1 MILTLTANPS
11 IDRTVGLREP
21 LERGAVQRAVSVV
34 QETGGKGVNV
44 SRALAMSGTRTLA
57 VLPGD
62 DDDAVLTGLRGA
74 SVAFRNVPVGAAL
87 RTNTA
92 ITEPDGTTTKINEP
106 GPELSATKVE
116 ELLAAVVAEADGAH
130 WLVLAGSLPPGVP
143 TTFYP
148 EVTAAV
154 HRAYGAS
161 APLVAVDSSGE
172 PLVEAVAGTPAP
184 DLLKPNAEELS
195 ELTGIGSGD
204 ELEEDLDM
212 AARACAV
219 LVTAGVGA
227 VLATLG
233 SKGALLVT
241 SAGAWHAVHP
251 PVTLRSTVGAGDSA
265 LAGYLLA
272 HSAGELPENCLRQA
286 VAHGSAAAALPGS
299 TVPSLEQTTPA
310 AVVVTP
316 LPVTFPV
323 IEPRPIGSNAGPAAQ
338 EEF

>member
-11 IDRTVGLREP
+11 IDRTVELGAP
-21 LERGAVQRAVSVV
+21 LTRGTVQRATRAV
-34 QETGGKGVNV
+34 QEAGGKGVNV

-57 VLPGD
+57 ILPGD
-62 DDDAVLTGLRGA
+62 DDDPVLAGLR
-74 SVAFRNVPVGAAL
+74 SVPVPFRNLPIGAAL

-106 GPELSATKVE
+106 GPELSTAHLE
-116 ELLAAVVAEADGAH
+116 ELLAVVVAESDGAD

-143 TTFYP
+143 PTFYTR
-148 EVTAAV
+148 VTAAV
-154 HRAYGAS
+154 RKAYGLS
-161 APLVAVDSSGE
+161 APLVAIDSSGE
-172 PLVEAVAGTPAP
+172 PLIEAAAGVPAP

-195 ELTGIGSGD
+195 ELTGIGTGD
-204 ELEEDLDM
+204 ELEHDHVL
-212 AARACAV
+212 AAKACAV
-219 LVTAGVGA
+219 LITAGVGV

-241 SAGAWHAVHP
+241 NAGAWHAVHP
-251 PVTLRSTVGAGDSA
+251 PVSARSTVGAGDSA

-299 TVPSLEQTTPA
+299 TVPSLGQTTPR
-310 AVVVTP
+310 AVTVTP
-316 LPVTFPV
+316 LMVTLPV
-323 IEPRPIGSNAGPAAQ
+323 IEPSTPGSAAGPQAQ

>member
-11 IDRTVGLREP
+11 IDRTVELTEP
-21 LERGAVQRAVSVV
+21 LARGAVQRAARVV
-34 QETGGKGVNV
+34 QEAGGKGVNV

-62 DDDAVLTGLRGA
+62 DDDPVLAGLSAVG
-74 SVAFRNVPVGAAL
+74 VPFRNLPVGAGL

-106 GPELSATKVE
+106 GPELSSGLIDRLVAVVVE
-116 ELLAAVVAEADGAH
+116 ESDGAD

-143 TTFYP
+143 ATFYTT
-148 EVTAAV
+148 VTAAV
-154 HRAYGAS
+154 REAYGLS
-161 APLVAVDSSGE
+161 APLIAIDSSGE
-172 PLVEAVAGTPAP
+172 PLIEAAAGVPAP

-195 ELTGIGSGD
+195 ELTGIGTGD
-204 ELEEDLDM
+204 ELEHDHEL
-212 AARACAV
+212 AAKACAV
-219 LVTAGVGA
+219 LITAGVGA

-241 SAGAWHAVHP
+241 NAGAWHAVHP
-251 PVTLRSTVGAGDSA
+251 PVTARSTVGAGDSA

-299 TVPSLEQTTPA
+299 TVPSLDRTTPA
-310 AVVVTP
+310 AVTVTP
-316 LPVTFPV
+316 LMVTLPV
-323 IEPRPIGSNAGPAAQ
+323 IEPSATGSIDGPTAQ

>member
-11 IDRTVGLREP
+11 IDRTVELAGP
-21 LERGAVQRAVSVV
+21 LARGAVQRAVGVV
-34 QETGGKGVNV
+34 QEAGGKGVNV
-44 SRALAMSGTRTLA
+44 SRALTMSGIRTLA
-57 VLPGD
+57 ILPGD
-62 DDDAVLTGLRGA
+62 DDDPVLAGLR
-74 SVAFRNVPVGAAL
+74 SVSVPFRNLPINAGL

-106 GPELSATKVE
+106 GPELSPAHLD
-116 ELLAAVVAEADGAH
+116 ELLAVVVAESDGAD

-143 TTFYP
+143 ATFYTT
-148 EVTAAV
+148 VTAAV
-154 HRAYGAS
+154 RDAYGLS
-161 APLVAVDSSGE
+161 APLIAIDSSGE
-172 PLVEAVAGTPAP
+172 PLIEAAAGVPAP

-195 ELTGIGSGD
+195 ELTGIGTGD
-204 ELEEDLDM
+204 ELEQDHEL
-212 AARACAV
+212 AAKACAV
-219 LVTAGVGA
+219 LIAAGVGA

-241 SAGAWHAVHP
+241 STGAWHAVHP
-251 PVTLRSTVGAGDSA
+251 PVTARSTVGAGDSA

-310 AVVVTP
+310 AVAVTP
-316 LPVTFPV
+316 LMVTLPVTVPSAT
-323 IEPRPIGSNAGPAAQ
+323 RSTGPQAQ